1 MHGVRTL
8 LIREAMM
15 KNVLAVF
22 ALIMFSVSVLH
33 AESFFRIR
41 SYQPSPL
48 ATDGGIEKKKIKSG
62 NQEIPISSNPSKSQ
76 GWMVSY
82 GLLGL
87 GISSHSID
95 FSFENADFNLE
106 SQFQDLALIFG
117 GLGTT
122 TFSIGTGSMSSGKAE
137 ITSSSTS
144 STVTGSKASGSS
156 VFVFL
161 GLNYDLPLD
170 LSFIGLKNTEFLLGY
185 RELSMT
191 YEGFEGSGISIGNKL
206 KLKSVHYLF
215 GVGLVF

>member
-1 MHGVRTL
+1 
-8 LIREAMM
+8 
-15 KNVLAVF
+15 
-22 ALIMFSVSVLH
+22 
-33 AESFFRIR
+33 
-41 SYQPSPL
+41 
-48 ATDGGIEKKKIKSG
+48 
-62 NQEIPISSNPSKSQ
+62 
-76 GWMVSY
+76 
-82 GLLGL
+82 
-87 GISSHSID
+87 
-95 FSFENADFNLE
+95 
-106 SQFQDLALIFG
+106 
-117 GLGTT
+117 
-122 TFSIGTGSMSSGKAE
+122 MSSGKAE

>member
-1 MHGVRTL
+1 MHDVRTFP
-8 LIREAMM
+8 IHENMM

-22 ALIMFSVSVLH
+22 ALIIFSVSVLH

-48 ATDGGIEKKKIKSG
+48 ASDEIEKKKIKSG
-62 NQEIPISSNPSKSQ
+62 SQEIPISSSPSKSQ

-87 GISSHSID
+87 GTSKHSID
-95 FSFENADFNLE
+95 FSFENAAFNLE

-137 ITSSSTS
+137 ITSSSAG
-144 STVTGSKASGSS
+144 STVTGSNASGSS
-156 VFVFL
+156 LFAFF
-161 GLNYDLPLD
+161 GLNYELPLD
-170 LSFIGLKNTEFLLGY
+170 LSF
-185 RELSMT
+185 LSALST
-191 YEGFEGSGISIGNKL
+191 S
-206 KLKSVHYLF
+206 
-215 GVGLVF
+215 

>member
-22 ALIMFSVSVLH
+22 ALIIFSVSVLH

-48 ATDGGIEKKKIKSG
+48 ATDGIEKKKIKSG

-117 GLGTT
+117 GVGTT
-122 TFSIGTGSMSSGKAE
+122 TFSIGAGSLTSGKSE
-137 ITSSSTS
+137 ITSSSAS
-144 STVTGSKASGSS
+144 STVTGSNASGSS
-156 VFVFL
+156 LFAFF

-185 RELSMT
+185 REISMT

-206 KLKSVHYLF
+206 KIKSVHYLF

>member
-1 MHGVRTL
+1 MIYEV
-8 LIREAMM
+8 MM
-15 KNVLAVF
+15 QNALAVF
-22 ALIMFSVSVLH
+22 ALLTFSVSVLQ

-48 ATDGGIEKKKIKSG
+48 ATDEIEKKKIKSG
-62 NQEIPISSNPSKSQ
+62 NQEIPISSSPSKSQ

-87 GISSHSID
+87 GTSKHSID
-95 FSFENADFNLE
+95 FSFENAAFNLE

-122 TFSIGTGSMSSGKAE
+122 TFSIGAGSLTSGKSE
-137 ITSSSTS
+137 ITSSSAS
-144 STVTGSKASGSS
+144 STVTGSNASGSS
-156 VFVFL
+156 LFAFF

-185 RELSMT
+185 REINMT

-206 KLKSVHYLF
+206 KIKSVHYLF

>member
-1 MHGVRTL
+1 MHDIRTF
-8 LIREAMM
+8 LIHENMM

-22 ALIMFSVSVLH
+22 TLIMFSVSVLH

-48 ATDGGIEKKKIKSG
+48 ATDEIEKKKIKSG
-62 NQEIPISSNPSKSQ
+62 NQEIPMSLSPSKSQ

-87 GISSHSID
+87 GTSKHSID
-95 FSFENADFNLE
+95 FSFENAAINLE

-117 GLGTT
+117 GLGNTT
-122 TFSIGTGSMSSGKAE
+122 VSLGTGSMSSGKSE

-144 STVTGSKASGSS
+144 STVEVGKANGSS
-156 VFVFL
+156 LFVFF
-161 GLNYDLPLD
+161 GLNYELPLD
-170 LSFIGLKNTEFLLGY
+170 LDFIGLKNTEFLLGY
-185 RELSMT
+185 REISMT

-206 KLKSVHYLF
+206 KIKSVHYLF